1 MTTRTKTKPTIVDA
15 TFVEQTH
22 AVPEAT
28 LFEQLKI
35 QIPEDWRRR
44 AVAAVAGLAAS
55 MGVGYAMATLTEYAI
70 VGALLLTNSAF
81 LALLIFLA
89 GLFVAMYVGSN
100 SSVFVYANIVNKNID
115 RVFAS
120 ANTTVRGWFS
130 RSSRTEGVTT

>member
-22 AVPEAT
+22 AVPEST

-44 AVAAVAGLAAS
+44 AIAALAGLATS
-55 MGVGYAMATLTEYAI
+55 MGAGYAMGMLTQYAI
-70 VGALLLTNSAF
+70 VGAMLLTNSAF
-81 LALLIFLA
+81 LAVLIFLA
-89 GLFVAMYVGSN
+89 GLFVAMYIGSK
-100 SSVFVYANIVNKNID
+100 SSMFVYANIVNKNID
-115 RVFAS
+115 KVFAS

-130 RSSRTEGVTT
+130 RREGVTT